1 MDLEQFIEV
10 ISILEQEYPKWDA
23 PAKRFESGYNRNPFT
38 ILCSTL
44 LSFRTKD
51 EVTLQAIQRLSQ
63 VANTPS
69 DMLKLTPKEIEKLIY
84 PVGFYRKKAKSL
96 HSVAKE
102 LIDRFDGVVPNT
114 IEELLSIKGV
124 GVKTAQIVLESAF
137 YQDIV
142 AVDTHL
148 HRILNMWQ
156 FIDTKSPEES
166 AKVLNQKLP
175 NKYKKGLNRLLVSFG
190 QTICKPNYPECQNCP
205 VRRYCHRT
213 Y

>member
-10 ISILEQEYPKWDA
+10 VEILEHEYPKWDA
-23 PAKRFESGYNRNPFT
+23 PAKRFELGYDRTPFT

-69 DMLKLTPKEIEKLIY
+69 DMLKLDIKEIEELIY
-84 PVGFYRKKAKSL
+84 PVGFYRKKAKTL
-96 HSVAKE
+96 HSVAQE
-102 LIDRFDGVVPNT
+102 LIDRFDGVVPDT
-114 IEELLSIKGV
+114 LEELLSIKGV

-137 YQDIV
+137 NQDIV

-148 HRILNMWQ
+148 HRILNMWH
-156 FIDTKSPEES
+156 FIETKSPQES
-166 AKVLNQKLP
+166 AKLLNQKLP
-175 NKYKKGLNRLLVSFG
+175 NKYKKGLNRLLVSFA

-205 VRRYCHRT
+205 VKNYCCRA